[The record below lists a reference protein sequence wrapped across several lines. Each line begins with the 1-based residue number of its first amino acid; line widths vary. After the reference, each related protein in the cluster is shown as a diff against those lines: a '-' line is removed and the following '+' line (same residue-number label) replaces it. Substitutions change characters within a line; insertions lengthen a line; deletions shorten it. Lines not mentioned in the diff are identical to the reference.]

1 VSGMR
6 GARPSG
12 SSQASWSLRRGR
24 AMARGREELPRETTA
39 EVMDQPIARDGYLW
53 IPFWQQI
60 KPWVL
65 SR

>member
-1 VSGMR
+1 MSGMR

-53 IPFWQQI
+53 IPC
-60 KPWVL
+60 
-65 SR
+65 